1 MDNHKIFG
9 DDGEPTTM
17 KEALG
22 KFSFCPN
29 LPKSPKQKKQRY
41 IGTFHREDNDD
52 DDDELFL

>member
-1 MDNHKIFG
+1 MDKHKIFG
-9 DDGEPTTM
+9 GDGEPTAM

-52 DDDELFL
+52 DNELFL